1 MFWIKTYHLS
11 QSHHHQ
17 LHYFLCQLLCSHHL
31 CLVCSRDMIFTFH
44 CSCMEYFHILSPKN
58 LTLSHFV
65 GVHEPLNNATEI
77 YTLTPMRWNPHMD
90 AYAQN
95 EDSIIDWEGNIK
107 DNDKSNRDIKIVP
120 ENVGDEYQ
128 NEYKVS
134 SVEVKCVDE
143 ILKARTQQD
152 NNNNWYWAHELSAIS
167 SVLCPHLLTLM
178 IEEWLN
184 LRSDAVNIG
193 AMNGYDD
200 KYLDKYD
207 DALFDDITLTTKDTI
222 EDAVKELGDE
232 EDMDD
237 FFASSVHGGS
247 KVGID
252 AKHLSKEWLISYED
266 AKQTI
271 DATTQHGT
279 PLPNPAMNQNYT
291 TND

>member
-1 MFWIKTYHLS
+1 MDKNVSLVTVSSSSTSLFPVSVVMFTSSLFGVFKGYDFHIPL
-11 QSHHHQ
+11 Q
-17 LHYFLCQLLCSHHL
+17 LHGIFSYFITQKPDVES
-31 CLVCSRDMIFTFH
+31 LV
-44 CSCMEYFHILSPKN
+44 
-58 LTLSHFV
+58 
-65 GVHEPLNNATEI
+65 GAHEPLNNATEI

-95 EDSIIDWEGNIK
+95 KDSIIDWEGNIK
-107 DNDKSNRDIKIVP
+107 DNDKSNRDIKIVL
-120 ENVGDEYQ
+120 EDVGDEYQ

-134 SVEVKCVDE
+134 SVEVKRVDE

-152 NNNNWYWAHELSAIS
+152 NNNNWYRAHELSAIS